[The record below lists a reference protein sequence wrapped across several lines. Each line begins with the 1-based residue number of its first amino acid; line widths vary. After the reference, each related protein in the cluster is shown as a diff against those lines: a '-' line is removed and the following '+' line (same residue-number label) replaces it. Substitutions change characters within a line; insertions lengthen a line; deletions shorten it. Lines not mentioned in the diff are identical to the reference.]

1 MSGFDSLCSSPFPK
15 WPEQHVLFSV
25 ALLGLNARATTL
37 SAFSEPSAPAS
48 VTASTAYSCSC
59 HPVA

>member
-1 MSGFDSLCSSPFPK
+1 CVCPFPK

-48 VTASTAYSCSC
+48 VTASTAYNCSC